1 MVFMVICP
9 YCKSHVKVPENST
22 SNVFRH
28 GIFYSTTLQ
37 ADANLEGITGREIY
51 ATISD
56 DNKSYAFFDSD
67 NNMLNDI
74 HHNDLLSSSSSLD
87 LNLIKLEGCGK
98 KFCIKIDDNGNK
110 IAEIQHSSENVKKVR
125 VHKIIP
131 DGYYEGKSIMFQ
143 YNDREVPV
151 IIPRDGAPGDLLVLD
166 ILLNKK
172 DFSLLNVAI
181 SRRSIRSNLK
191 R

>member
-98 KFCIKIDDNGNK
+98 KFCIKMPSILFKK
-110 IAEIQHSSENVKKVR
+110 I
-125 VHKIIP
+125 
-131 DGYYEGKSIMFQ
+131 
-143 YNDREVPV
+143 
-151 IIPRDGAPGDLLVLD
+151 
-166 ILLNKK
+166 
-172 DFSLLNVAI
+172 
-181 SRRSIRSNLK
+181 
-191 R
+191 